1 MHTEIVNFQTK
12 ESDILGVKHQIKMR
26 DCKLNDW
33 LTDPFLSD
41 RLSGTIKKNA
51 KLGMKYVDQL
61 RHEAL
66 CQTLGWT
73 WESVQSSYL
82 TFNDAITEGD
92 CHAITESG
100 WFADRW
106 IALKMFRE
114 EHYECK
120 YIIVDTPEGRREGI
134 GLICRQTLIQW
145 CQPGSIIFCIL
156 AEYDYKNKKW
166 LEAQNPF

>member
-1 MHTEIVNFQTK
+1 MKMMIGKKIHMKEFLAILVVVLIVVVLIVGGLLVINEATK
-12 ESDILGVKHQIKMR
+12 DPRLGVWINTIFESTFP
-26 DCKLNDW
+26 DCL
-33 LTDPFLSD
+33 
-41 RLSGTIKKNA
+41 
-51 KLGMKYVDQL
+51 QL
-61 RHEAL
+61 
-66 CQTLGWT
+66 
-73 WESVQSSYL
+73 SYL

-92 CHAITESG
+92 CHAITEAG

-106 IALKMFRE
+106 ITLKMFRE